1 MIQKHPLLKST
12 AILTCAGMVSRIIG
26 FFYRIF
32 LSKTIGAEGI
42 GIYLLLFPIQT
53 LLFSL
58 TSSGIQTAIS
68 RFVSARL
75 ASNDK
80 KGARDIL
87 LCGMMLS
94 VLFSGIASF
103 FLYQNAN
110 FIAVSLLH
118 EARCSSLLK
127 ILSFTLPFAGVH
139 ACIIGYYTGL
149 KKAAVPAISQLVE
162 QTARVASSFLF
173 WQIMVEKGI
182 QVTPVLAMYGMLTSE
197 IIVVLYTGTR
207 FLLHHPSSFEKA
219 YPFSAHSIREI
230 LTFSLPLSTN
240 RVCLSILQSAESI
253 CIPLRLQAFGLARS
267 AALSSY
273 GTLTGMALPLVLFP
287 SAVTNA
293 LSVMLLP
300 AVSESQAGK
309 DRKAIARLSVRTVQ
323 SCLLLG
329 ILCTIFFLVFGNL
342 CGILLF
348 DSNEAGTYIQI
359 LSWLCPFLYLGTT
372 LASILNG
379 LGKTFLV
386 FLSNMAALF
395 IRFLFVWFAIPFSGI
410 KGYLL
415 GLLFSQ
421 LLHSLLLLFCL
432 NRSLS

>member
-42 GIYLLLFPIQT
+42 GIYLLLFPVQT

-219 YPFSAHSIREI
+219 CPFSAHSIREI

-240 RVCLSILQSAESI
+240 RVCLSLLQSAESI
-253 CIPLRLQAFGLARS
+253 CIPLRLQAFGLAKS

-273 GTLTGMALPLVLFP
+273 GTLTGMALPLVFFLRQSQTP
-287 SAVTNA
+287 S
-293 LSVMLLP
+293 LLCCC
-300 AVSESQAGK
+300 
-309 DRKAIARLSVRTVQ
+309 RLSPNHRLEKTAKRSQ
-323 SCLLLG
+323 D
-329 ILCTIFFLVFGNL
+329 FLSAPSRAA
-342 CGILLF
+342 C
-348 DSNEAGTYIQI
+348 
-359 LSWLCPFLYLGTT
+359 C
-372 LASILNG
+372 LASS
-379 LGKTFLV
+379 V
-386 FLSNMAALF
+386 
-395 IRFLFVWFAIPFSGI
+395 PFS
-410 KGYLL
+410 
-415 GLLFSQ
+415 FW
-421 LLHSLLLLFCL
+421 SLEICAESCFLTATRPELTS
-432 NRSLS
+432 RSSPGSVRSSILAQRLPVF

>member
-1 MIQKHPLLKST
+1 
-12 AILTCAGMVSRIIG
+12 
-26 FFYRIF
+26 
-32 LSKTIGAEGI
+32 
-42 GIYLLLFPIQT
+42 
-53 LLFSL
+53 
-58 TSSGIQTAIS
+58 
-68 RFVSARL
+68 
-75 ASNDK
+75 
-80 KGARDIL
+80 
-87 LCGMMLS
+87 
-94 VLFSGIASF
+94 
-103 FLYQNAN
+103 
-110 FIAVSLLH
+110 
-118 EARCSSLLK
+118 
-127 ILSFTLPFAGVH
+127 
-139 ACIIGYYTGL
+139 
-149 KKAAVPAISQLVE
+149 
-162 QTARVASSFLF
+162 
-173 WQIMVEKGI
+173 MVEKGI
-182 QVTPVLAMYGMLTSE
+182 QVTPVLAMYAMLTSE

-219 YPFSAHSIREI
+219 CPFSAHSIREI

-240 RVCLSILQSAESI
+240 RVCLSLLQSAESI

-348 DSNEAGTYIQI
+348 NSNEAGTYIQI